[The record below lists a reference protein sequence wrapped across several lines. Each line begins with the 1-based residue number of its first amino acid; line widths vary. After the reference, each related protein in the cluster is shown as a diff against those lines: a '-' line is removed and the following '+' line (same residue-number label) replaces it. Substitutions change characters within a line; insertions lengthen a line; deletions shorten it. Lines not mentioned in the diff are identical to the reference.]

1 MSAISTEQKDMIL
14 KRIESVNT
22 CQKLNQIKQDVDEF
36 NNELIA
42 TLLDKLEDLSGLA
55 SLLEVPTSPD
65 EVVDWVKSFIEKF
78 LTPALA
84 PALKIQAEYA
94 STLADVTEI
103 TNAFVSKAQEIGN
116 CTLGVIE

>member
-36 NNELIA
+36 INELIA
-42 TLLDKLEDLSGLA
+42 SLLDKLEELSGLA

-84 PALKIQAEYA
+84 PALKIQFEYA